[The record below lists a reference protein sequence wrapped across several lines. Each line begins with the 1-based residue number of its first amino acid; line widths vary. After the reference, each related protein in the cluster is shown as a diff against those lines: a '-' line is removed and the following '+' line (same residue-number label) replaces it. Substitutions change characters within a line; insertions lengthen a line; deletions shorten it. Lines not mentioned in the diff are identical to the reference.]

1 MRGASA
7 FYIGG
12 AVACTAAARQA
23 LTPGCDDA
31 LKAWGT
37 TDRRLHATSR
47 HPTHIW
53 TLIF

>member
-23 LTPGCDDA
+23 LTPGGAVQADPITPT
-31 LKAWGT
+31 LKAPG
-37 TDRRLHATSR
+37 H
-47 HPTHIW
+47 
-53 TLIF
+53 